1 MFTIPKGASFVL
13 TRLMDAGYDAY
24 VVGGCV
30 RDTLLGL
37 SPNDWDIC
45 TSARPEEMQRVFAD
59 CRVIETGLQHG
70 TLTVLYEHEPYEVTT
85 FRVDGEYTDHRHPDA
100 VSFVTDVTEDLA
112 RRDFTINAMAWNPV
126 RGLVDAFH
134 GQEDLHAG
142 LIRAVGNPETRFT
155 EDALRILRALRFASR
170 YGFAIEPDTAKA
182 VHALHPTLCGVAAER
197 IHVELVKL
205 LCGTGAA
212 DILRAYPD
220 VMATILPFL
229 APMQG
234 FEQHNPHH
242 RYDVWEHTLHALP
255 HTPPTEVMR
264 LAILFHDCG
273 KPDCFALDE
282 NGIGHMYGHA
292 AKSAEIAD
300 KALQALRTDNATRE
314 RVTLLV
320 RHHDIPL
327 SPDAKVLRHRLNLLG
342 EEALRELFA
351 LSRADQLGQATRD
364 TDTVEAEYAAL
375 VAALDALMA
384 QDTCFSLRQLAVG
397 GRDLMQSGIPK
408 GRMVGQ
414 ALAYL
419 LDEVMEERL
428 PNDRDALLSAAQR
441 FVTTNQAT

>member
-1 MFTIPKGASFVL
+1 MFTIPQGASFVL
-13 TRLMDAGYDAY
+13 SRLMDAGYDAY

-45 TSARPEEMQRVFAD
+45 TSARPEDMQRVFAD

-134 GQEDLHAG
+134 GQEDLQAG
-142 LIRAVGNPETRFT
+142 LIRAVGDPSTRFT

-170 YGFAIEPDTAKA
+170 YGFAIEPATAQA
-182 VHALHPTLCGVAAER
+182 IHALHPTLHDVAAER

-220 VMATILPFL
+220 VMATIMPPL
-229 APMQG
+229 APMYG
-234 FEQHNPHH
+234 FAQHNPHH
-242 RYDVWEHTLHALP
+242 IYDVWEHTLHALP
-255 HTPPTEVMR
+255 HTPPTGVMR
-264 LAILFHDCG
+264 LAILLHDSG

-292 AKSAEIAD
+292 TRSADIAD
-300 KALQALRTDNATRE
+300 TLLQALRTDNATRE

-320 RHHDIPL
+320 RYHDIPL
-327 SPDAKVLRHRLNLLG
+327 SPDPKVLRRRLNLLG
-342 EEALRELFA
+342 EDALRQLFA
-351 LSRADQLGQATRD
+351 LSRADQLGQGTRSVD
-364 TDTVEAEYAAL
+364 AIEAEYNAL
-375 VAALDALMA
+375 MTALDALMA
-384 QDTCFSLRQLAVG
+384 QNACFSLRQLAIG
-397 GRDLMQSGIPK
+397 GRDLMAAGIPK

-414 ALAYL
+414 TLAYL
-419 LDEVMEERL
+419 LEEVMEERL
-428 PNDRDALLSAAQR
+428 SNDRDALLAAAQSFLR
-441 FVTTNQAT
+441 THDAL

>member
-1 MFTIPKGASFVL
+1 MFTIPQGASFVL
-13 TRLMDAGYDAY
+13 SRLMDAGYDAY

-45 TSARPEEMQRVFAD
+45 TSARPEDMQRIFAD

-134 GQEDLHAG
+134 GQEDLQAG
-142 LIRAVGNPETRFT
+142 LIRAVGDPTTRFT

-170 YGFAIEPDTAKA
+170 YGFAIEPATAQA
-182 VHALHPTLCGVAAER
+182 IHMLHPTLHDVAAER

-205 LCGTGAA
+205 LCGTGAS

-220 VMATILPFL
+220 VMATIMPPL
-229 APMQG
+229 ASMYG
-234 FEQHNPHH
+234 FAQHNPHH
-242 RYDVWEHTLHALP
+242 IYDVWEHTLHALP

-264 LAILFHDCG
+264 LAILLHDSG
-273 KPDCFALDE
+273 KPDCFTLDE

-292 AKSAEIAD
+292 TRSADIAD
-300 KALQALRTDNATRE
+300 TLLQTLRTDNATRE

-320 RHHDIPL
+320 RYHDIPL
-327 SPDAKVLRHRLNLLG
+327 SPDPKVLRRRLNLLG
-342 EEALRELFA
+342 EDALRQLFA
-351 LSRADQLGQATRD
+351 LSRADQLGQGTRSVD
-364 TDTVEAEYAAL
+364 TIEAEYNAL
-375 VAALDALMA
+375 MTALDALMA
-384 QDTCFSLRQLAVG
+384 QNACFSLRQLAIG
-397 GRDLMQSGIPK
+397 GHDLMAASIPK

-414 ALAYL
+414 TLAYL
-419 LDEVMEERL
+419 LEEVMEERL
-428 PNDRDALLSAAQR
+428 SNDRDALLAAAQSFLR
-441 FVTTNQAT
+441 THDAP